1 MNHNCALGAGILLA
15 LAHATPLAAQSINPA
30 LDRQQ
35 KSESRLSAAITI
47 PLGASPDARR
57 TAPRFEIIA
66 ATRIPDGTSP
76 SPAANNNPHW
86 QERRLGWTLDG
97 SNHLMMNGRPL
108 DMGPHRDGISTG
120 AAVGI
125 GLALVGVVALTALVL
140 DDAKDTFV
148 DALVPN

>member
-35 KSESRLSAAITI
+35 QSESRLSAAITI

-97 SNHLMMNGRPL
+97 SNQLMLNGQ
-108 DMGPHRDGISTG
+108 PHAKNDRRDGISTA

-125 GLALVGVVALTALVL
+125 GLGAVLVL
-140 DDAKDTFV
+140 TFAFAQGVEDTV
-148 DALVPN
+148 DRLSDPN

>member
-1 MNHNCALGAGILLA
+1 MKSAMTVSAWAILA
-15 LAHATPLAAQSINPA
+15 LAHSAPLAAQSINPA

-35 KSESRLSAAITI
+35 SESRLSAAVTI
-47 PLGASPDARR
+47 PLGASPDIRR

-76 SPAANNNPHW
+76 TIAANNNLQW

-120 AAVGI
+120 TAVGI
-125 GLALVGVVALTALVL
+125 GLGVVALVALTALAL
-140 DDAKDTFV
+140 DDAQDKFV